1 MADLSVKKLRAAAL
15 RDKECAIAMSQAAL
29 IFLRFLPGLPPAW
42 FPRSMVA
49 FEAWLSAAVAVCALT
64 WPFSLMP

>member
-29 IFLRFLPGLPPAW
+29 ISFGFFRAYRRRGFQIDGC
-42 FPRSMVA
+42 F
-49 FEAWLSAAVAVCALT
+49 
-64 WPFSLMP
+64 

>member
-15 RDKECAIAMSQAAL
+15 RDKECAVAMSQAAL
-29 IFLRFLPGLPPAW
+29 IVLRFLPGLPPAW

-49 FEAWLSAAVAVCALT
+49 FEA
-64 WPFSLMP
+64 